1 LRDFVKNLEIC
12 EKEKEENRTIFDLAK
27 ETNKPLELDP
37 KRSIKKMTKDNYLI
51 GTDLLSLDEVR
62 KLAYKED
69 SSELIELN
77 KMRKQLSKEILNSV
91 LTQECKVS

>member
-1 LRDFVKNLEIC
+1 MKNLEIC
-12 EKEKEENRTIFDLAK
+12 EKEKKENRTIFDLAN
-27 ETNKPLELDP
+27 ETNEPLELEP
-37 KRSIKKMTKDNYLI
+37 QKSIKKITADNYLI